1 MCLLLGT
8 GGLGC
13 SVALG
18 LARLGV
24 GKIILLDKDVVDVHN
39 LNRQILFDHADVGHS
54 KVEAAQKKILR
65 DHRINQ
71 KMEVETYNMCALE
84 NWPKIVELS
93 ANASVIFNMIDVGEY
108 FDAAVQSLCL
118 SRKIPLIMGGTFC
131 QSYTV
136 DCFLP
141 NASSCFACSDDNLKK
156 DILEQIVPTKI
167 GSLPNLHF
175 IPKNVNPIGQ
185 SNSYL
190 CIMCSMMMVSKWST
204 FVIGD
209 PEIEIQA
216 RLISTVNSCESF

>member
-1 MCLLLGT
+1 VANFYKYIMVESALTRPTDPNDPFDRQRRIENWKQDKVESAVCLLLGT

-13 SVALG
+13 SVAMG
-18 LARLGV
+18 LARMGV
-24 GKIILLDKDVVDVHN
+24 GKLILLDKDVVDVHN
-39 LNRQILFDHADVGHS
+39 LNRQILFDHGDVGHS

-65 DHRINQ
+65 DHRINP

-93 ANASVIFNMIDVGEY
+93 KTASVVFNMIDVGEY

-131 QSYTV
+131 HTYTV

-156 DILEQIVPTKI
+156 DILE
-167 GSLPNLHF
+167 
-175 IPKNVNPIGQ
+175 
-185 SNSYL
+185 
-190 CIMCSMMMVSKWST
+190 
-204 FVIGD
+204 
-209 PEIEIQA
+209 
-216 RLISTVNSCESF
+216 